1 MTIVNGPFVVGE
13 FACCLLYQ
21 IKNLH
26 ETKIIKHTIAIS
38 FSFQLTTYFFF
49 AHFVLKSFYSDSL
62 KRIKYNYLSINCFG
76 LILLI
81 FYLWFNFDSRC
92 RKSMKCFRYLLPIH
106 LFDINFDSP
115 LRLRQ
120 TWLQMPHYFCG
131 AKPNP
136 CSRNTSPVHPKTP
149 STSRRWRTQTRSILL
164 SFCDHISQFTCM
176 FLVISLI
183 FPKLLPVY
191 MYISVFLF
199 CLYLVIL
206 VFDCIA
212 MFEPFF

>member
-1 MTIVNGPFVVGE
+1 
-13 FACCLLYQ
+13 
-21 IKNLH
+21 
-26 ETKIIKHTIAIS
+26 
-38 FSFQLTTYFFF
+38 
-49 AHFVLKSFYSDSL
+49 
-62 KRIKYNYLSINCFG
+62 
-76 LILLI
+76 
-81 FYLWFNFDSRC
+81 
-92 RKSMKCFRYLLPIH
+92 
-106 LFDINFDSP
+106 
-115 LRLRQ
+115 
-120 TWLQMPHYFCG
+120 MPHYFCG

-164 SFCDHISQFTCM
+164 SFCDHISKFTCM

-212 MFEPFF
+212 MFEPFFWPVCILWCPSPCIPFCLCLQWVYILDVVHKVLCWCGISSVDPALTAEVVLRLALVFESSAHMDEGKPSVYIILYHSYITTLSQWNGLAPN